1 MPELEKE
8 EPVEQKG
15 VGQKILTLYQM
26 LNRLPIC
33 LAQLKAGNNFK
44 KMKNWNQTTIVFFVL
59 FKLAN

>member
-15 VGQKILTLYQM
+15 VGQKILTLYQI

-33 LAQLKAGNNFK
+33 LAQLKAGNN
-44 KMKNWNQTTIVFFVL
+44 
-59 FKLAN
+59 